1 MSFAARAARFAVAAS
16 LAASATFSAGGLLS
30 PQSVAAADSGSARM
44 VQQPAISIAST
55 TSVQSVAQTSGSRRN
70 QRARIVRITRS
81 HLGASYRFGAE
92 GQRNTFDCSGLVYAV
107 FKEAGLVDKIGGIRR
122 GARGYYHWFKRR
134 GLASRHNPRPGDL
147 VIWHK
152 GQHIGIYIGD
162 GQIISA
168 VNKKYDVREHG
179 LNFVSGFTAYL
190 HVRLHGHGLGNTGSG
205 DNTSVPPTTVKATV
219 DGLTVRNG
227 PGHSFRQLA
236 VIQRGTEIL
245 VTNRTHDSAGRT
257 WLKGELPSGKVGW
270 VRARHV
276 TQVA

>member
-1 MSFAARAARFAVAAS
+1 
-16 LAASATFSAGGLLS
+16 
-30 PQSVAAADSGSARM
+30 
-44 VQQPAISIAST
+44 
-55 TSVQSVAQTSGSRRN
+55 
-70 QRARIVRITRS
+70 VRITRS

-107 FKEAGLVDKIGGIRR
+107 FKEAGLVNKIGGIRR

-134 GLASRHNPRPGDL
+134 GLASRHNPKPGDL

-152 GQHIGIYIGD
+152 GKHIGIYIGD
-162 GQIISA
+162 GVIISA

-190 HVRLHGHGLGNTGSG
+190 HVRLHGHGLVTPPPPTGDGGNTGGNTGTG
-205 DNTSVPPTTVKATV
+205 DNTSVPPTTVRTTADNV
-219 DGLTVRNG
+219 VVRNG
-227 PGHSFRQLA
+227 PGESYSQVAL
-236 VIQRGTEIL
+236 IDRGTHIR

-257 WLKGELPSGKVGW
+257 WLKGTLPSGKVGW

-276 TQVA
+276 TQVG